1 MRAFFISVLMVLN
14 TACAT
19 TPKAHAVVKG
29 LDTFGSRR
37 ISANEVS
44 QQYGSKINDWVLASK
59 NQKSEYQ
66 ALKNEIETAIKNH
79 YGFAFVDLSLITYFA
94 PYSGDYLT
102 VDVVE
107 PEDVAKRM
115 AFLPEPK
122 GKFEDPDGLIA
133 FWDQYLNLAFEL
145 QRSGQ
150 FEYPKSC
157 PAWHCTHGFEN
168 PKLAPFLDKFNQLIP
183 PNEKKLARILK
194 EDSRP
199 QFRGNAA
206 FLLAHIKNGKS
217 VIKYVL
223 GSVTDSS
230 ELVRNNTVRVLSEIA
245 LKHPEMEIPVEPI
258 LQVLNFPAATD
269 RNKAG
274 YTLASL
280 SLKEKNKKIILHKAG
295 IILLAMLRLEQP
307 NNHDPAYSILKNIS
321 GENFGDRDY
330 GAWEKWVGQ
339 QTSDSSGRIK

>member
-1 MRAFFISVLMVLN
+1 MRTFFISTLILLN
-14 TACAT
+14 TACAST
-19 TPKAHAVVKG
+19 SKPHAVIKG
-29 LDTFGSRR
+29 LDTFGSNR
-37 ISANEVS
+37 ISGNEVS
-44 QQYGSKINDWVLASK
+44 QQYGSKINEWVLAAK
-59 NQKSEYQ
+59 NQKPEYLT
-66 ALKNEIETAIKNH
+66 LKGEIETAIKH
-79 YGFAFVDLSLITYFA
+79 QYGFAFVDLSLITYFA

-107 PEDVAKRM
+107 PEDVAQRM

-133 FWDQYLNLAFEL
+133 LWDQYLQLAFEL

-150 FEYPKSC
+150 FEYSKSC

-168 PKLAPFLDKFNQLIP
+168 PKLASFLEKFNKLVS

-223 GSVTDSS
+223 DSVADSS
-230 ELVRNNTVRVLSEIA
+230 ELVRNNAVRVLSDIA
-245 LKHPEMEIPVEPI
+245 LRHPEMEIPVEPI
-258 LQVLNFPAATD
+258 LQVLNFPATTD

-280 SLKEKNKKIILHKAG
+280 SLKEKYKKLILHKAG
-295 IILLAMLRLEQP
+295 TILLAMLRLEQP
-307 NNHDPAYSILKNIS
+307 NNHDPAYKILKNLS

-330 GAWEKWVGQ
+330 GAWQKWIEN
-339 QTSDSSGRIK
+339 TKMSFSN

>member
-1 MRAFFISVLMVLN
+1 MMAFFVSALIVLN

-19 TPKAHAVVKG
+19 TPKTPTSVKG
-29 LDTFGSRR
+29 LDTFGSMR

-44 QQYGSKINDWVLASK
+44 QQYGSKINDWVLAVK

-66 ALKNEIETAIKNH
+66 TLKNKIETAIKNQ
-79 YGFAFVDLSLITYFA
+79 YGFAFVELSLITYFT
-94 PYSGDYLT
+94 PYSGDYIT

-107 PEDVAKRM
+107 PEDVAQRM

-122 GKFEDPDGLIA
+122 GTFEDPDGLIA
-133 FWDQYLNLAFEL
+133 LWDQYLHLTFEL

-150 FEYPKSC
+150 LEYPKSC
-157 PAWHCTHGFEN
+157 PAWHCTLGFEN
-168 PKLAPFLDKFNQLIP
+168 PKLAPFLEKFNKLVP

-206 FLLAHIKNGKS
+206 FLLAHIKNGSS

-230 ELVRNNTVRVLSEIA
+230 KLVRNNAVRVLSDIA

-258 LQVLNFPAATD
+258 LQVLNFPMATD

-280 SLKEKNKKIILHKAG
+280 SLKEKNKKLIIHKAG
-295 IILLAMLRLEQP
+295 TILLSMLKLEQP
-307 NNHDPAYSILKNIS
+307 NNHEPAYTILKNIS
-321 GENFGDRDY
+321 GKNFGDRDY
-330 GAWEKWVGQ
+330 EAWEKWLEKQ
-339 QTSDSSGRIK
+339 K